1 MMTASSVPPELIPYF
16 TMPLTF
22 SSLVVESTNR
32 CNARCG
38 MCYQSAGP
46 KGSDWAGKRSL
57 SVPEIET
64 VLRDAVR
71 IPSLARRFHL
81 SGGEAFLDIEGT
93 VHLFGVAREAGF
105 LDITAVTNAFWAKL
119 PAQARA
125 LTRRIR
131 DAGVTTLEISW
142 TYWHSQWV
150 AAEAVSNCLE
160 ACRDAG
166 IETNLRVLTT
176 RSHTIEEALE
186 RLRPAAAESAARITS
201 GPVFATGR
209 AAREIDPD
217 DLWQTRGS
225 LDESCHSVL
234 NLTVNALGNV
244 FPCCAGIDQTDT
256 FLFGNIRDLSIV
268 EIAERMNRSPVV
280 RMIVFRGIRSL
291 LPILAE
297 AGIDIGDK
305 FNNICH
311 MCWSIFSRKENAQA
325 IEAWFERASVRSLE
339 RVVRALESEIA
350 TAAASQEAVE
360 HV

>member
-1 MMTASSVPPELIPYF
+1 MTASTIPPDLIPFF

-57 SVPEIET
+57 SVPEIEK
-64 VLRDAVR
+64 VLREAVQ
-71 IPSLARRFHL
+71 IPSLNRRFHL

-93 VHLFGVAREAGF
+93 VHLFEVAAEAGF
-105 LDITAVTNAFWAKL
+105 LDITAVTNAFWAR
-119 PAQARA
+119 PAARARA

-131 DAGVTTLEISW
+131 AAGVTSLEISW
-142 TYWHSQWV
+142 TYWHSQHV
-150 AAEAVSNCLE
+150 AAEAVSNALE

-176 RSHTIEEALE
+176 RSHSIEEALSL
-186 RLRPAAAESAARITS
+186 LRPEAAECATRITS

-209 AAREIDPD
+209 AAVELDPA

-256 FLFGNIRDLSIV
+256 FLFGNIRELSIV
-268 EIAERMNRSPVV
+268 DIAERMNRSPVV
-280 RMIVFRGIRSL
+280 RLIVFRGIRSL
-291 LPILAE
+291 VPILTE
-297 AGIDIGDK
+297 AGIDIGDN

-325 IEAWFERASVRSLE
+325 IDAWFERAALRNIE
-339 RVVRALESEIA
+339 RVVRLLESE
-350 TAAASQEAVE
+350 AAEAPEEVPE